1 MGRVEK
7 RGGTESVKDRQRNR
21 NRRRE
26 RERERERTP
35 GRLGIALNQGLS
47 GIRLPADPTT
57 RLHEDE
63 SRKDISHTFNMRLS
77 EKGYTGNT
85 AQHDSNTVLINNTTK
100 NDYQQ

>member
-26 RERERERTP
+26 RERTP
-35 GRLGIALNQGLS
+35 RRLGIALNQGLS

-57 RLHEDE
+57 RLPEDE

-85 AQHDSNTVLINNTTK
+85 AQHDSNTALINNTTK
-100 NDYQQ
+100 NDY